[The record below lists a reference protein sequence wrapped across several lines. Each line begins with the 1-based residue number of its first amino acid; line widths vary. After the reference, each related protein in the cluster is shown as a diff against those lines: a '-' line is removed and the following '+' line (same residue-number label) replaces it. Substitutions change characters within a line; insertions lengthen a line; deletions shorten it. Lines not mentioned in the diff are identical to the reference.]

1 MKNKKLLLTIICA
14 VSLQCTGGVFAEPA
28 PMIPAAIQSTGGI
41 NTHDMDILKQQQI
54 EQIERKD
61 FQNLEKSNKFKDKE
75 KKQTRKEKKQKEK
88 VIKAKAVE
96 YATKGVYIENIQ
108 VSPSEILTTEEISDI
123 IEPHTGQNLTFDAI
137 KQIVDEINNLYLE
150 KGYVTARAYVPEQTI
165 DNETLYIELV
175 EGKVGNVTV
184 TNNRWTRDSY
194 IKNRI
199 QGKKGDVFDIVEL
212 EEDVLN
218 FNRYTT
224 GVELSAN
231 LKPGE
236 ETLGTTDIE
245 LNAREKIPFHIT
257 GIFDN
262 AGRDTIGKLRG
273 GVMLQ
278 HDSLFGFRD
287 KLTAG
292 MYASRH
298 SITPFADYNIPVNKY
313 DGRVGFMFS
322 SSNAAIR
329 NGSYS
334 MFNIKSRS
342 YVYSLY
348 FNQPIVRKPYME
360 LSSYSALNYKQA
372 TTTFDG
378 YDLYTD
384 KITSAQTGLNF
395 RYDTRKGIWY
405 LNQNVYYAFPIFK
418 DNSNYLK
425 LEGGLVRLHDFGH
438 GIVGQFRAN
447 YQWIPQDI
455 VPYIDQYQGGGL
467 SSVRGYSEGLLIGKT
482 GYFVSTE
489 LLFPFMPS
497 KIKTKKKEVP
507 FLGKYVKGVVF
518 VDHAG
523 VLPFKGE
530 GPGKDLSYANDFLL
544 SAGLGLRITL
554 PGDLT
559 ARLYWGFPMIR
570 NSHEYKHPSSR
581 FHFEMMLTPDFDAL
595 VKMRHPKE
603 PKENKKEIKTL

>member
-1 MKNKKLLLTIICA
+1 MNSKKLLTTIICA
-14 VSLQCTGGVFAEPA
+14 VCIQCTSCVFGEPA
-28 PMIPAAIQSTGGI
+28 PMIPTAIQSTGGI

-61 FQNLEKSNKFKDKE
+61 LQNLEKSNRFKEKE
-75 KKQTRKEKKQKEK
+75 KKQTRKERKEKEK

-96 YATKGVYIENIQ
+96 YATKGVYIENIK

-137 KQIVDEINNLYLE
+137 KKIVDEINNLYLE

-175 EGKVGNVTV
+175 EGKIGNVTV
-184 TNNRWTRDSY
+184 TNNKWTRDSY
-194 IKNRI
+194 IEDRI
-199 QGKKGDVFDIVEL
+199 SGQKGDVFDIVQL

-245 LNAREKIPFHIT
+245 LHAREKIPFHIT

-273 GVMLQ
+273 GVMVQ

-287 KLTAG
+287 KLSAG
-292 MYASRH
+292 MYASHH
-298 SITPFADYNIPVNKY
+298 SITPFADYNIPVNKK

-322 SSNAAIR
+322 SSNARIR
-329 NGSYS
+329 NGNYS
-334 MFNIKSRS
+334 MFNIKSQS

-348 FNQPIVRKPYME
+348 FNQPIIRKPYME
-360 LSSYSALNYKQA
+360 LASFSALNYKQA

-395 RYDTRKGIWY
+395 RYDTKKGIWY
-405 LNQNVYYAFPIFK
+405 MNQNVYYAFPIFK

-447 YQWIPQDI
+447 YQWIPQDVI
-455 VPYIDQYQGGGL
+455 PYIDQYQGGGL

-544 SAGLGLRITL
+544 SAGLGLRVTL

-603 PKENKKEIKTL
+603 KDSDKKEIKSL

>member
-1 MKNKKLLLTIICA
+1 MNSKKLLTTIICA
-14 VSLQCTGGVFAEPA
+14 VCIQCTSCVFGEPA
-28 PMIPAAIQSTGGI
+28 PMIPTAIQSTGGI

-61 FQNLEKSNKFKDKE
+61 LQNLEKSNRFKEKE
-75 KKQTRKEKKQKEK
+75 KKQTRKEKKEKEK

-96 YATKGVYIENIQ
+96 YATKGVYIENIK

-123 IEPHTGQNLTFDAI
+123 IEPHTGQNLTFEAI
-137 KQIVDEINNLYLE
+137 KKIVDEINNLYLE

-175 EGKVGNVTV
+175 EGKIGNVTV
-184 TNNRWTRDSY
+184 TNNKWTRDSY
-194 IKNRI
+194 IEDRI
-199 QGKKGDVFDIVEL
+199 SGQKGDVFDIVQL

-245 LNAREKIPFHIT
+245 LHAREKIPFHIT

-273 GVMLQ
+273 GVMVQ

-287 KLTAG
+287 KLSAG
-292 MYASRH
+292 MYASHH
-298 SITPFADYNIPVNKY
+298 SITPFADYNIPVNKK

-322 SSNAAIR
+322 SSNARIR
-329 NGSYS
+329 NGNYS
-334 MFNIKSRS
+334 MFNIKSQS

-348 FNQPIVRKPYME
+348 FNQPIIRKPYME
-360 LSSYSALNYKQA
+360 LASFSALNYKQA

-395 RYDTRKGIWY
+395 RYDTKKGIWY
-405 LNQNVYYAFPIFK
+405 MNQNVYYKF
-418 DNSNYLK
+418 
-425 LEGGLVRLHDFGH
+425 LVRLAIKSILDKYLGNLF
-438 GIVGQFRAN
+438 
-447 YQWIPQDI
+447 
-455 VPYIDQYQGGGL
+455 
-467 SSVRGYSEGLLIGKT
+467 
-482 GYFVSTE
+482 
-489 LLFPFMPS
+489 LLF
-497 KIKTKKKEVP
+497 
-507 FLGKYVKGVVF
+507 FLFQHK
-518 VDHAG
+518 
-523 VLPFKGE
+523 
-530 GPGKDLSYANDFLL
+530 
-544 SAGLGLRITL
+544 
-554 PGDLT
+554 
-559 ARLYWGFPMIR
+559 
-570 NSHEYKHPSSR
+570 
-581 FHFEMMLTPDFDAL
+581 
-595 VKMRHPKE
+595 
-603 PKENKKEIKTL
+603 

>member
-1 MKNKKLLLTIICA
+1 MNSKKLLTTIICA
-14 VSLQCTGGVFAEPA
+14 VCIQCTSCVFGEPA
-28 PMIPAAIQSTGGI
+28 PMIPTAIQSTGGI

-61 FQNLEKSNKFKDKE
+61 LQNLEKSNRFKEKE
-75 KKQTRKEKKQKEK
+75 KKQTRKEKKEKEK

-96 YATKGVYIENIQ
+96 YATKGVYIENIK

-123 IEPHTGQNLTFDAI
+123 IEPHTGQNLTFEAI
-137 KQIVDEINNLYLE
+137 KKIVDEINNLYLE

-447 YQWIPQDI
+447 YQWIPQDV

>member
-14 VSLQCTGGVFAEPA
+14 VSLQCAGGVFAEPA

-61 FQNLEKSNKFKDKE
+61 FQNLEKSNKFKEKE

-137 KQIVDEINNLYLE
+137 KKIVDEINNLYLE

-447 YQWIPQDI
+447 YQWIPQDV

>member
-28 PMIPAAIQSTGGI
+28 PMIPTAIQSTGGI

-61 FQNLEKSNKFKDKE
+61 LQNLEKSNKFKEKE

-137 KQIVDEINNLYLE
+137 KKIVDEINNLYLE

-447 YQWIPQDI
+447 YQWIPQDV